1 MTLSQNDF
9 SVVIRATNDEAT
21 LTALAGKRST
31 PTPSAVLW
39 CVGLPTGESRFAF
52 GGEGGQSFLGIV

>member
-21 LTALAGKRST
+21 LTALAGKWST
-31 PTPSAVLW
+31 PTPCAVLW
-39 CVGLPTGESRFAF
+39 CVVTYR
-52 GGEGGQSFLGIV
+52 